1 MNYFSRIIITI
12 FICIMTGCSL
22 YQVVPDPLWDA
33 WYKRGSDKETTIKD
47 MRECG
52 YGKDVQSGAD
62 LPNSKIAPLHLCME
76 EKGYKFDFSSF
87 RANNCYGTNA
97 PYPCRAYWGGGNA
110 QWEEVEPTN

>member
-1 MNYFSRIIITI
+1 MTYFSRIIFTL
-12 FICIMTGCSL
+12 FMLSLTGCSL

-110 QWEEVEPTN
+110 QWEEVKPNN